1 MKITKKIFK
10 SYSLC
15 PHKTHLLLKGE
26 TGNRTEYE
34 VMFKEISERY
44 CAEGLKRISGECVQV
59 EKIRESNLKD
69 KEGTVYQTSTGQ
81 LEVYS
86 DLFIVERL
94 RGGSALGTYYYSPII
109 FTPNEKLSKEDSFE
123 IAYDAIILEAL
134 QARMPEHGKAV
145 HGNGFRTSRV
155 KIGSQIE
162 KVKNI
167 IAKIRKIDLGNP
179 PKMILNRHCYVC
191 EFKDSC
197 RIKAVEKDDLSL
209 ITGISQKEIE
219 TQNKKGIFTVT
230 QYSHTFRPRKR
241 FKKAYPFNLKAL
253 AIREN
258 KVHVLGSPEIAMPIN
273 QIYLDL
279 EGDPDR
285 DFYYLM
291 GMIIVRDG
299 VIESKYSF
307 WADDLKQEET
317 IIHNFLDA
325 IRSYSD
331 FKVFHY
337 GSYEAKFFSRLQ
349 KFALPEDVEVISS
362 LVNNSLN
369 VLSLIYANVF
379 FPTYSNGLK
388 DIGTYLGVK
397 WTSENA
403 SGIQSLVWRKNFEIC
418 QEQTIK
424 NKLIEYNIEDCLA
437 LKCTTE
443 FINRISTDIREDS
456 NNNTDVVSA
465 HNIKEGSRNKWG
477 KVVFVLEDLER
488 INNCAYFDYQR
499 EKIFVRTIKKLS
511 KVKPKS
517 RKKPK
522 RTYPVNKHINV
533 KFRIICPKCR
543 KRMYRWIKSSKQVI
557 DLKISKTGVKRW
569 IEFYQLYKN
578 RCPRCNSSLTDKTLR
593 ELPKYGHNLKS
604 WVIYN
609 HVINHQPFDKISD
622 TLKDF
627 FDLSIS
633 GPCLHYFKKYL
644 SDYYYDN

>member
-1 MKITKKIFK
+1 
-10 SYSLC
+10 
-15 PHKTHLLLKGE
+15 LKGE

-44 CAEGLKRISGECVQV
+44 CAEGSKRISGGCVQV

-69 KEGTVYQTSTGQ
+69 NEGTVYQTSTGQ

-109 FTPNEKLSKEDSFE
+109 FTPNEKLSKEDSLE
-123 IAYDAIILEAL
+123 ITYDAIILEAL

-155 KIGSQIE
+155 NIGSQIE

-197 RIKAVEKDDLSL
+197 RIKAIEKDDLSL

-258 KVHVLGSPEIAMPIN
+258 KVYVLGSPEIAMPIN

-285 DFYYLM
+285 DFYYLI

-317 IIHNFLDA
+317 IIHDFLDV
-325 IRSYSD
+325 IRRFSD
-331 FKVFHY
+331 FKVFYY

-349 KFALPEDVEVISS
+349 KSALPEDVEVINS

-369 VLSLIYANVF
+369 VLSLTYANVF

-403 SGIQSLVWRKNFEIC
+403 SGIQSLVWRKIFEIY

-488 INNCAYFDYQR
+488 INNCAYFDC
-499 EKIFVRTIKKLS
+499 IFRRIPATDS
-511 KVKPKS
+511 D
-517 RKKPK
+517 PK
-522 RTYPVNKHINV
+522 RPPIPMQSGHP
-533 KFRIICPKCR
+533 FRFIPAGHSDAIRPP
-543 KRMYRWIKSSKQVI
+543 
-557 DLKISKTGVKRW
+557 LKG
-569 IEFYQLYKN
+569 
-578 RCPRCNSSLTDKTLR
+578 
-593 ELPKYGHNLKS
+593 
-604 WVIYN
+604 
-609 HVINHQPFDKISD
+609 
-622 TLKDF
+622 
-627 FDLSIS
+627 
-633 GPCLHYFKKYL
+633 
-644 SDYYYDN
+644 